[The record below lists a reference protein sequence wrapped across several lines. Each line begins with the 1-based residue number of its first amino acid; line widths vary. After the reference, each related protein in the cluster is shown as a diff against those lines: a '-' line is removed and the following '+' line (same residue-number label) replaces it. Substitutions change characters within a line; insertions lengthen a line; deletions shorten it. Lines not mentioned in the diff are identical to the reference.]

1 MQEII
6 LICHLHLGIVHGNK
20 NVREKILMNITSNS
34 VLENVD
40 EIYKFYCIFYLYY
53 KRNDYSKEI
62 QDVFNMI
69 NFNHRDINNTIY
81 YDFMN
86 EFSIEIDRNIKKQI
100 KMIDKILES
109 RQLDGFYMNSKKDIK
124 EMLLSVE

>member
-1 MQEII
+1 MSFAFNI
-6 LICHLHLGIVHGNK
+6 LPQSK
-20 NVREKILMNITSNS
+20 EEYEKILMNITSNS

>member
-1 MQEII
+1 
-6 LICHLHLGIVHGNK
+6 
-20 NVREKILMNITSNS
+20 
-34 VLENVD
+34 
-40 EIYKFYCIFYLYY
+40 
-53 KRNDYSKEI
+53 
-62 QDVFNMI
+62 
-69 NFNHRDINNTIY
+69 
-81 YDFMN
+81 MN